1 MDIQGYSK
9 YTFFNCSTNIAW
21 RRPCAWLHM
30 IAHDCARFY
39 CIFSSL
45 YISVNKAACRMR
57 WIILIPLPH
66 FCYLFVHFEQLSPV
80 YSYLLVNVP
89 FYPGTP
95 HVTVRPSIGNY
106 FNILSMNYSYRY
118 NVHMY
123 VRPDWYQY
131 VRCRPKSMNVLVSH
145 FMYVARLSIYC
156 RSHTYG
162 CVIWCVIQTQAADRL
177 LIFLLAMSQLWNL
190 SLLIIFLIIGS
201 GSEGLESG

>member
-1 MDIQGYSK
+1 MIGGL
-9 YTFFNCSTNIAW
+9 
-21 RRPCAWLHM
+21 RP
-30 IAHDCARFY
+30 IIIGFY
-39 CIFSSL
+39 CNFPSL
-45 YISVNKAACRMR
+45 YISVFRRSATWGELSLFHYHIFAICLS
-57 WIILIPLPH
+57 ILNNCPQ
-66 FCYLFVHFEQLSPV
+66 F

-106 FNILSMNYSYRY
+106 FNISSMNYSYRY